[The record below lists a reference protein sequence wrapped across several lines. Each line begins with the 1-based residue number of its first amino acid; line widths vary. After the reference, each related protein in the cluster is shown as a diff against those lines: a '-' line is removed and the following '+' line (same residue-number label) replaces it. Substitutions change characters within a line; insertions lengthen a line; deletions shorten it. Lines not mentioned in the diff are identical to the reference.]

1 MVGLRIITFAKSF
14 FALAVISLAAFVITS
29 MDLLTLAKLL
39 AASALVS
46 VAAAAAYPE
55 LRGVRSGDIVMVVET
70 GSAQTIIGRFGTA
83 LHDAKKN
90 SELRI
95 RLANGNEIVG
105 IVQEYDG
112 LITPPTI
119 RVIYEER
126 LVEKWK
132 Y

>member
-1 MVGLRIITFAKSF
+1 MGLRIITFAKSF
-14 FALAVISLAAFVITS
+14 FALAVLSLAAFVITS

-46 VAAAAAYPE
+46 IAVAAAYPA
-55 LRGVRSGDIVMVVET
+55 LRGVRSGDTVMVVET
-70 GSAQTIIGRFGTA
+70 GSAQTIISRFGTA

-105 IVQEYDG
+105 IVQDYDG
-112 LITPPTI
+112 LIMPPTI
-119 RVIYEER
+119 RAIYEER